1 MNFLN
6 KALLNSKGTV
16 FLGLGKQAPC
26 LSYSATRSYL
36 TNAQKIRDLYEFRQK
51 RLVLDDPP
59 LYKSDELADK
69 LNKLEQMK
77 YDDYEGGTAAASA
90 ERLALEADDELN
102 ERSLQEYI
110 REIENEEKEREE
122 NY

>member
-1 MNFLN
+1 
-6 KALLNSKGTV
+6 
-16 FLGLGKQAPC
+16 
-26 LSYSATRSYL
+26 
-36 TNAQKIRDLYEFRQK
+36 
-51 RLVLDDPP
+51 LDDPP

-90 ERLALEADDELN
+90 ERLALEVEDELS

-110 REIENEEKEREE
+110 REIENEEKERERDE
-122 NY
+122 EEIEEELI